1 MGQLSLEPVGRAIT
15 DAPRTLVV
23 VADDLYGIG
32 LTRVLRDGGIDVVAR
47 VATAAAARDAL
58 GELEIDVVLLELRQ
72 PRVGPIAIARMR
84 ELDRR
89 VHVLALSASPDD
101 AEAVEVLAAGASG
114 YLPMDAD
121 AETLAA
127 AVRAAFAG
135 DVMMTRHVAA
145 GVLGPLRTAS
155 ARARAEEL
163 EGEPL
168 TPREIEV
175 VARIAQG
182 LANEEIAHELV
193 VSTSTVKNHVARIVT
208 KLGAR
213 NRTHAAVVA
222 VARRYV

>member
-1 MGQLSLEPVGRAIT
+1 
-15 DAPRTLVV
+15 
-23 VADDLYGIG
+23 
-32 LTRVLRDGGIDVVAR
+32 
-47 VATAAAARDAL
+47 
-58 GELEIDVVLLELRQ
+58 VLLELRH
-72 PRVGPIAIARMR
+72 PRVGPIAIARLR

-89 VHVLALSASPDD
+89 LRVLALSASPDD
-101 AEAVEVLAAGASG
+101 AEAVEVLSAGASG

-121 AETLAA
+121 ASTLTA

-135 DVMMTRHVAA
+135 DVMVTGHVAA
-145 GVLGPLRTAS
+145 GVLAPLRAAS
-155 ARARAEEL
+155 ARARVEEL

-182 LANEEIAHELV
+182 LPNEEIARELV
-193 VSTSTVKNHVARIVT
+193 VSASTVKNHVARIVT

-213 NRTHAAVVA
+213 NRTHAAVLA

>member
-1 MGQLSLEPVGRAIT
+1 MGQLSLQPVGRAIA
-15 DAPRTLVV
+15 DAPRTLIV
-23 VADDLYGIG
+23 VADDLYGVG

-47 VATAAAARDAL
+47 VATAAAAREAL
-58 GELEIDVVLLELRQ
+58 GELEVDVVLIELRG
-72 PRVGPIAIARMR
+72 PRVGPIAIARLR

-89 VHVLALSASPDD
+89 LRVLALSATPAES
-101 AEAVEVLAAGASG
+101 EAVEVLSAGASG

-121 AETLAA
+121 GPTLAA

-145 GVLGPLRTAS
+145 GVLGPLRAA
-155 ARARAEEL
+155 ARVHAEEL

-168 TPREIEV
+168 TPRELEV
-175 VARIAQG
+175 VARIAEG
-182 LANEEIAHELV
+182 LANEEIARELV
-193 VSTSTVKNHVARIVT
+193 VSTSTVKNHVARIVV

-213 NRTHAAVVA
+213 NRTHAAALA